1 MAPARGQVCDMEET
15 GQELKPSAFLTFS
28 PKLTT
33 FFFLV
38 KVYKDGNTWHF
49 EIKSSGVCLKL
60 IALHIN
66 INRGMQFLSVKK
78 VCFKAL

>member
-1 MAPARGQVCDMEET
+1 M
-15 GQELKPSAFLTFS
+15 
-28 PKLTT
+28 
-33 FFFLV
+33 

-78 VCFKAL
+78 VCFKALDLTLLVCVPMILRGKEGILQASYQS